1 MTEPT
6 CPVCGG
12 ASLRP
17 SVSPPEIVVLR
28 CTGCGH
34 RVARHGDGTDAGVDY
49 HAQYDE
55 GLLEALRATRV
66 RQSVQLIRLLERRVP
81 HLSKIVDYGAG
92 RGWFLEA
99 CRNARISPI
108 AGVDTSQI
116 SVDGLAALGIEA
128 LRLAED
134 ESGPAVLP
142 RLSFRPRVLTLLD
155 VVEHFPPERLQHRLR
170 SIVEGCGD
178 GLEFVAMKVPVA
190 GTLYGAAAALSRAG
204 APGLLRQLYQGGT
217 WPPHF
222 NYFSRTSAERL
233 LESAGLSIV
242 ERAGDPDFEPDFLGQ
257 RIGARGPVLQT
268 LSRVA
273 GDALAA
279 VIQTSG
285 RFDSLI
291 LLAVPARTREN

>member
-55 GLLEALRATRV
+55 GVLEALRATRL
-66 RQSVQLIRLLERRVP
+66 RQSVQCIRLLERRVP

-116 SVDGLAALGIEA
+116 SVAGLAALGIEA

-155 VVEHFPPERLQHRLR
+155 VVEHFPPERLQSRLR
-170 SIVEGCGD
+170 EHRGRLRRRARVRCHEGASGGHSLWCGR
-178 GLEFVAMKVPVA
+178 GSQPRRSAWPSAPARSGGHL
-190 GTLYGAAAALSRAG
+190 AAPLQLLLADVRRAAPRVGRPL
-204 APGLLRQLYQGGT
+204 
-217 WPPHF
+217 
-222 NYFSRTSAERL
+222 
-233 LESAGLSIV
+233 
-242 ERAGDPDFEPDFLGQ
+242 DC
-257 RIGARGPVLQT
+257 GARRGPRLRARLPRT
-268 LSRVA
+268 EDRGTRA
-273 GDALAA
+273 RLADT
-279 VIQTSG
+279 VSG
-285 RFDSLI
+285 R
-291 LLAVPARTREN
+291 R